1 MATNTTRLD
10 LIKPSYED
18 DVDIAQLNTN
28 ADLIDDAI
36 GSKVVTSSTRP
47 SSPFLGQLIY
57 ESDTEDSFV
66 WDGSEW
72 KPAGGG
78 GVIPETS
85 TKTSSYTL
93 QLNDENKIVVMNVD
107 GGGTVTVP
115 PYTDQNFQVG
125 NIIGIYN
132 INASQLTIVGGTGV
146 TIHNAGSI
154 SQYAEVS
161 LRKRADNEW
170 VMVGPE
176 TAFSKVVSF
185 NYVNKTNTFTAP
197 LATGTDKALITDMEI
212 TLTPQSADSKILI
225 SGMIN
230 FGSINGSDEPYVTI
244 WRSINGGT
252 AEKVLAGDTAGSR
265 TPINSMAVNLDAAAT
280 IGLPFGGVDTLP
292 ETWEAGQSVTYGVYV
307 GHNDSATQ
315 TVIVNR
321 DLTNTDAARYTR
333 PMSYFSITEFAS

>member
-18 DVDIAQLNTN
+18 DVDVAQLNIN

-78 GVIPETS
+78 GVIPEIAA
-85 TKTSSYTL
+85 KTADYTL
-93 QLNDENKIVVMNVD
+93 ELNDENKIVVMNVD
-107 GGGTVTVP
+107 DIGTLTVP
-115 PYTDQNFQVG
+115 TDATQNFQIG
-125 NIIGIYN
+125 NIIGVYN
-132 INASQLTIVGGTGV
+132 INASRLNIVGAEGV
-146 TIHNAGSI
+146 TVHNAGVI
-154 SQYAEVS
+154 GQYAEIS
-161 LRKRADNEW
+161 LRKRAANEW
-170 VMVGPE
+170 VMAGPE

-185 NYVNKTNTFTAP
+185 QYVNKTDTFSYN
-197 LATGTDKALITDMEI
+197 LNTGTDKVLITDMEI
-212 TLTPQSADSKILI
+212 TLTPQSADSKIWI

-244 WRSINGGT
+244 WRSIDGGT
-252 AEKVLAGDTAGSR
+252 AEKILAGNEAGTR
-265 TPINSMAVNLDAAAT
+265 TPINSMAVNLDSVAT

-292 ETWEAGQSVTYGVYV
+292 ETWEEGQTVTYGIYM
-307 GHNDSATQ
+307 GHNDSASQ

-321 DLTNTDAARYTR
+321 DLTNADAARWTR
-333 PMSYFSITEFAS
+333 PMSYFTVTEYAS